1 MNKNLY
7 RIVFNKARG
16 MLMVV
21 ADIAASG
28 RASSGPSSGVGHTLS
43 QRVSSLSRLNFSLL
57 LALGCVSVSVQAG
70 IVADGAAPGNQQP
83 TIINS
88 ANGTPQV
95 NIQSPNGN
103 GVSHNKYSQFD
114 VDGQGA
120 ILNNS
125 HNATQTQLGGMVN
138 GNPWLAKSEAK
149 IILNEV
155 NSRNPS
161 QLNGV
166 LEVAGKKAQI
176 IIANPA
182 GISCDGCGFINANRT
197 TLTTGN
203 PQLSN
208 GQITGYDVR
217 QGEIVIQ
224 GRGMDSTSQDSTDII
239 ARAVKVNAGIW
250 ANDLKVT
257 TGSNVVDAVHE
268 NISKT
273 ASDASTRPQL
283 AVDVSQLGGM
293 YAGKIRL
300 IGTESGVGVRNAGT
314 IGASAGSVTI
324 TADGRIENSGAMSS
338 AQDLAVSASGGI
350 QNSGTQYA
358 AGNTTLRTPADI
370 TNSGTIAAAHETN
383 ISAGSL
389 NSTTSGV
396 LAAGLNSDGKLGSS
410 GNLTLSTTGQLSAH
424 GQNLAATTL
433 NAQGADVDFSQS
445 QTWARDINATATSGN
460 LSTAQGNIA
469 AAQTLTLKTNGLLNN
484 DGGKLEADR
493 LLLGGSTLS
502 NQSGVINQLGEQDL
516 SLTQN
521 TAINNNGGTIASNGN
536 NLTLSTAKLTNQQ
549 GTIIH
554 AGRGKLTLNA
564 AQMDATGGTLASNGA
579 LDLQGKNLVLN
590 SAITQADS
598 VTVTADSL
606 SHRAGNMTQTGSG
619 NMAVNVSGGLDN
631 SLGNMASSGDFTL
644 TAGNVNNQQGQLLS
658 AGNSLALT
666 STGNVDNRSGL
677 IASSGALN
685 VSSRGLDNSAGLMQS
700 GSTFTLD
707 THGGTLINQNSG
719 DQGGIVSLGDLWLNS
734 GNVQNQ
740 HGTVYS
746 GGNAWLSTG
755 SWNNTAGQMASVNAL
770 TWGGQTLL
778 NDNGGVIQSGGNL
791 ALDTHGAALSNTN
804 SGASGG
810 IIGGGDVQ
818 ISAGEVNNQS
828 GTVYSANHVQ
838 LTTGRWNNIAGQMVG
853 VSGLNFSGGELLND
867 NGGLIQSGG
876 ALDLDTHGAQLSNTL
891 EGNIVSQSDLRLTA
905 GNVNNQSGTVYSG
918 SNASL
923 TTGSW
928 NNTAGQLAGV
938 GSLNYSGSALWN
950 DNGGL
955 IQSGGNLA
963 LDTHGAALSNTEN
976 GTISSGNDLQITSGN
991 VNNQSGVVYSAGNA
1005 RLATGSWDN
1014 TAGLLAGVGSLT
1026 YSGSTLLNDNG
1037 GAVQSGGDLLL
1048 DTHGALLSNTNS
1060 GESGGITSQGNMTLN
1075 SGALNNGLGAI
1086 ISNQQLALNTA
1097 EVNNDAGLLVAL
1109 QGLTAST
1116 GALSNHGGAIQSG
1129 ADLNWNTH
1137 DNNLNNLDGLISA
1150 QNRLALETGEVNN
1163 QQGLL
1168 TSGGDLTLT
1177 SGNLDNRNGQIAGKD
1192 DLTLNTTG
1200 INNQHGALQAL
1211 GDMALNATNAII
1223 DNTAGLIQSAQQ
1235 VLMNAAQVINQDTHS
1250 DHQSL
1255 GIQGGDI
1262 LVTADTLN
1270 NLNGDVLANN
1280 TVGLNLTGLLNN
1292 SNGLITAMDL
1302 AKIRAGEVINRQGDI
1317 EAGNGLTLDST
1328 SLTGDGKLLSL
1339 GDMHIGLA
1347 SDFTNVGTIQANGN
1361 LDFTTTGSVTNQNL
1375 MQAGESFTFNA
1386 ASLNNT
1392 VDGELSAGTLDVNVS
1407 GMLTNRGLLD
1417 GYNTHLSAQTLNNI
1431 GTGRIYGDW
1440 LSIDARTLNNNAEGG
1455 MAATIAARQQL
1466 DLGVGILNNR
1476 DHALI
1481 YSDGNMYLG
1490 GHLDENWL
1498 ATGQAVT
1505 VNNHS
1510 ATIESAG
1517 NMTLNVATLNNVND
1531 HFTTENVVVSQEH
1544 ISEYNVDRLGSQL
1557 YNDNDYDISIYKDET
1572 WIICIE
1578 GVLCHNTAGDKF
1590 THYDY
1595 TRTITEDRVL
1605 ESDPGQIIAG
1615 GSLTINAGDVLNDKS
1630 QIVAGGNLN
1639 INATNLNNVEVAG
1652 ERTITDDGTATRYK
1666 RKQSKGGDSPSVK
1679 TSDYTPPAIIQEI
1692 SLNASTVAD
1701 HSQVDGSGLTVDA
1714 RQDTSVS
1721 GTIQGGGSLS
1731 IGDIAGPN
1739 GAGAMATGP
1748 VGSVT
1753 IPGINGGPS
1762 MSLSP
1767 GKTFEVNLPGD
1778 SQVVR
1783 MVGPNTRIPD
1793 NSLFKSHPES
1803 NSPYLVETDPRF
1815 TNQKQ
1820 WLSSDYMMQA
1830 FITDPNNIQKRLG
1843 DGFYEQR
1850 LIREQVVALTGQRY
1864 IGDTQSDEEQYKML
1878 MNNGIAFGQKW
1889 GLKPGVALT
1898 PEQMSALT
1906 SDIVWMVSQTVQLP
1920 DGSTQQVLVPQVY
1933 AKVKVGDLDGSGA
1946 LLAGRNVN
1954 LNLSGDLTNS
1964 GRINSKDS
1972 TQILANN
1979 INNLGGIIS
1988 GNDVALQA
1996 RTDINN
2002 IGGTIKGGD
2011 SLLAIAGRDINVTT
2025 TTRSAVS
2032 TDGNF
2037 GRTSIDRIGSLS
2049 VTNDGGFLGVQAG
2062 RDVNLTAAQV
2072 SNGGADSQT
2081 TIIAGNNLNL
2091 NTVQTGSNDNLSW
2104 GSDDW
2109 LKRSQSGDTGTVIQ
2123 GGGNV
2128 SMGAGNDVNITAGNV
2143 SANQQLTIQAG
2154 NDLNIVNGT
2163 ASDSFEQY
2171 TKQTGSSSMTS
2182 KTTTVDH
2189 NSESNQLA
2197 VGSQLDGDGVT
2208 LSAGHDLFIQGSQ
2221 VAGSQ
2226 DVNLIAGNNLT
2237 VTTATEQHD
2246 EMHQHQEKKSGLSG
2260 TGGIGISYGTN
2271 DLKTTDTGTS
2281 LTSAGSTVG
2290 SINGDVNMVAGNG
2303 LTIKG
2308 SDVLAGNN
2316 IALQGKQVDI
2326 LAADNETSSKHTV
2339 EQSSSGLTLALS
2351 GTVGSAINQA
2361 VTSANT
2367 ANQEKDSNGR
2377 MAALDGMKSV
2387 LSGVQAYQGAELN
2400 QAQGGDPAAM
2410 IGVNLSYG
2418 SQSSKSEQ
2426 TQTNHDSQGSTIQAG
2441 NNLSIKATDSD
2452 INVTGSQI
2460 RAGNDITL
2468 DAARDVNLISA
2479 ENTHQLDGKN
2489 ESHGGSVGVG
2499 INFGG
2504 GSNGISVNASVNKGK
2519 GSETGNGTTHTETT
2533 IDAGNHL
2540 TVISGRDTT
2549 LTGAQISGDKVTMDV
2564 GRNLTLTSEKDS
2576 DQYDSKQQNASAG
2589 GSVSMGG
2596 GSGSVSLSQ
2605 DKMHSNYEAVQEQT
2619 GIFAGNGGF
2628 DITVGEHTQ
2637 LNGAV
2642 ISSTATSDKN
2652 LLDTGTLGFSNIDN
2666 HAEFEVEHQSV
2677 GISSGGSIGSQ
2688 FAGNMA
2694 NGLLVGANSEG
2705 SADST
2710 TSSAISGGTITIR
2723 DKDKQTQNVDDLSR
2737 DVANAN
2743 PGLDTIF
2750 DKEKEQRRLQE
2761 IQAIGEIGSQA
2772 ADIVRTQ
2779 GEIAKQEALKDP
2791 KARQDAKEVLAGKGI
2806 LNPTDEQINQ
2816 QVGITA
2822 MAPYG
2827 TGGSIQQG
2835 LQAATAVVQGLLGGD
2850 IGKALA
2856 GGMNPYIADLIHDQT
2871 MNADGTVN
2879 MEANAMAHAIWG
2891 AIAAEASGNSA
2902 LAGASGAV
2910 SGELMAR
2917 YIAGEMYPGVDPSD
2931 LTEEQ
2936 KQTLSALGTLA
2947 AGLAGGLAGDSTS
2960 DAVAGAQ
2967 AGKNSVENNYL
2978 SYDQAQAFDKEMT
2991 KCRSSDSNCS
3001 DIIKKYDALNKENR
3015 GDMQKQASDD
3025 PLTALAGQTKWDIEG
3040 GIAASQRPDWL
3051 YGSMDNDDVKKYV
3064 LENNSYDLNYL
3075 NSNTG
3080 MGDKGLAFIA
3090 EPENVWGLAAGGASL
3105 FTSSATVGSKLI
3117 GAALSYGANAGVQ
3130 IANGNTG
3137 DKFDYLSFF
3146 SSGITGAAGTGK
3158 SLNSNL
3164 VINVGNAYFTSQL
3177 TGQDSQAAMMGA
3189 AAGTGIGYGI
3199 GSAITTPWESKLI
3212 KDQFGMAAS
3221 SNALKYI
3228 DVPTGSGY
3236 IFSGVDISPV
3246 PGITGGMF
3254 GGIGLESSGYIINSE
3269 ILKNKEV
3276 KK

>member
-28 RASSGPSSGVGHTLS
+28 RGSSGPSSGMGHTLS
-43 QRVSSLSRLNFSLL
+43 QHISALSRLNFSLL

-70 IVADGAAPGNQQP
+70 IVADGSAAGKQQP
-83 TIINS
+83 TVINS
-88 ANGTPQV
+88 ANGTPQI
-95 NIQSPNGN
+95 NIQTPNSN

-114 VDGQGA
+114 IDGKGA

-182 GISCDGCGFINANRT
+182 GITCEGCGFINANRT
-197 TLTTGN
+197 TLTTGA
-203 PQLSN
+203 PQFSN

-224 GRGMDSTSQDSTDII
+224 GRGMDTTSQDSTDII

-257 TGSNVVDAVHE
+257 TGSNVVNAAHE
-268 NISKT
+268 TITRTTPDTN
-273 ASDASTRPQL
+273 TRPQL

-300 IGTESGVGVRNAGT
+300 IGTETGVGVRNAGA
-314 IGASAGSVTI
+314 IGTSAGNVTI
-324 TADGRIENSGAMSS
+324 TADGRIENSGAINSV
-338 AQDLAVSASGGI
+338 QDLSVSASGGI
-350 QNSGTQYA
+350 QNSGVQYA
-358 AGNTTLRTPADI
+358 SGNTTFSTPADI
-370 TNSGTIAAAHETN
+370 VNSGTMAAAHETTLN
-383 ISAGSL
+383 AGSL
-389 NSTTSGV
+389 NSSTSGV
-396 LAAGLNSDGKLGSS
+396 LAAGMNSDGKLGNS
-410 GNLTLSTTGQLSAH
+410 GDLTLTTSGQLSAH
-424 GQNLAATTL
+424 GQNLAANSL
-433 NAQGADVDFSQS
+433 NAKGAGVDFSQS
-445 QTWARDINATATSGN
+445 QTWARDINATATTGN

-469 AAQTLTLKTNGLLNN
+469 AAQTLTLNTRGLLNN
-484 DGGKLEADR
+484 DGGRLEADR
-493 LLLGGSTLS
+493 LVLGGSTLS
-502 NQSGVINQLGEQDL
+502 NQSGVINQLGEHDL
-516 SLTQN
+516 SLTQT
-521 TAINNNGGTIASNGN
+521 TAINNNDGTIASNSH
-536 NLTLSTAKLTNQQ
+536 NLTLNTAKLTNRQ
-549 GTIIH
+549 GSIIH
-554 AGRGKLTLNA
+554 AGSGKLALNT
-564 AQMDATGGTLASNGA
+564 AQVDATGGTIASNGA
-579 LDLQGKNLVLN
+579 LDLQGKNLVLD
-590 SAITQADS
+590 SATTQADS
-598 VTVTADSL
+598 ITVNADSL
-606 SHRAGNMTQTGSG
+606 SHHAGNMTQTGSG
-619 NMAVNVSGGLDN
+619 KMTLTVSGGLDN
-631 SLGNMASSGDFTL
+631 SQ
-644 TAGNVNNQQGQLLS
+644 GNVASNGDVALAAGSLKNQQGQLLS
-658 AGNSLALT
+658 AGHALT
-666 STGNVDNRSGL
+666 LTSAGAVDNRSGF
-677 IASSGALN
+677 IAADGLLNISS
-685 VSSRGLDNSAGLMQS
+685 SSLDNSAGLMQS
-700 GSTFTLD
+700 GSTFTLN
-707 THGGTLINQNSG
+707 THGGALVNQNSG
-719 DQGGIVSLGDLWLNS
+719 NQGGIISLGDLTLSS
-734 GNVQNQ
+734 GNIDNQ
-740 HGTVYS
+740 HGTLYS
-746 GGNAWLSTG
+746 GDNAWLTTG
-755 SWNNTAGQMASVNAL
+755 SLNNTAGQLVSVNAL
-770 TWGGQTLL
+770 TWSGQTLQ
-778 NDNGGVIQSGGNL
+778 NDNGGVIQSGGSL
-791 ALDTHGAALSNTN
+791 VLDTHGAALSNTH
-804 SGASGG
+804 SGESGG
-810 IIGGGDVQ
+810 ITSGGKLTVK
-818 ISAGEVNNQS
+818 AGEVNNQS
-828 GTVYSANHVQ
+828 GTVYSADSTWLN
-838 LTTGRWNNIAGQMVG
+838 TGNWNNTAGLLVG
-853 VSGLNFSGGELLND
+853 VSGLNFSGGKLIND
-867 NGGLIQSGG
+867 NGGLIQSG
-876 ALDLDTHGAQLSNTL
+876 AELVLETHGEQISNTRN
-891 EGNIVSQSDLRLTA
+891 GNIISQGDLHLSAGDVS
-905 GNVNNQSGTVYSG
+905 NHSGTVYSG
-918 SNASL
+918 ANVWLS
-923 TTGSW
+923 TGSW
-928 NNTAGQLAGV
+928 DNNAGQLAGV
-938 GSLNYSGSALWN
+938 GSLSFSGNALWN
-950 DNGGL
+950 DNGGF
-955 IQSGGNLA
+955 IQSGGNLT
-963 LDTHGAALSNTEN
+963 LDTHGAALSNIQN
-976 GTISSGNDLQITSGN
+976 GTISSAKDLQLSAGD
-991 VNNQSGVVYSAGNA
+991 VNNQAGVVYSAGNA
-1005 RLATGSWDN
+1005 QFATGSWNN
-1014 TAGLLAGVGSLT
+1014 TAGLLAGVGSLS
-1026 YSGSTLLNDNG
+1026 YSGSTLRNDNG
-1037 GAVQSGGDLLL
+1037 GAVQSGGELLL
-1048 DTHGALLSNTNS
+1048 DTHGALLSNKNS
-1060 GESGGITSQGNMTLN
+1060 GKSGGITSQGSMTLN
-1075 SGALNNGLGAI
+1075 SGALDNELGAM
-1086 ISNQQLALNTA
+1086 ISNQHIALNTA

-1109 QGLTAST
+1109 QGLDAAT
-1116 GALSNHGGAIQSG
+1116 GEVSNHGGAIQSG
-1129 ADLNWNTH
+1129 ASLSWNTRG
-1137 DNNLNNLDGLISA
+1137 NSLNNLDGLISA
-1150 QNRLALETGEVNN
+1150 QNSLTLNSGDVAN

-1168 TSGGDLTLT
+1168 TSGGDFTLT
-1177 SGNLDNRNGQIAGKD
+1177 SGYLDNRNGHIAGKS
-1192 DLTLNTTG
+1192 DLALNSTG
-1200 INNQHGALQAL
+1200 INNQHGGLQSL
-1211 GDMALNATNAII
+1211 GDMVLNATHAIV

-1235 VLMNAAQVINQDTHS
+1235 IVMNAQQVVNLNTHS
-1250 DHQSL
+1250 DDQSL
-1255 GIQGGDI
+1255 GIQGGNI
-1262 LVTADTLN
+1262 VVTADTFN

-1280 TVGLNLTGLLNN
+1280 SVGLNLGGQLNN
-1292 SNGLITAMDL
+1292 SHGLITAMQL
-1302 AKIRAGEVINRQGDI
+1302 AQIRAGSVINSQGDI
-1317 EAGNGLTLDST
+1317 ETGSGLTINST

-1339 GDMHIGLA
+1339 GDMSLGLA
-1347 SDFTNVGTIQANGN
+1347 SDFTNAGTIQANGN
-1361 LDFTTTGSVTNQNL
+1361 LDFTTSGNVTNQNL
-1375 MQAGESFTFNA
+1375 MQAGDTFTLHA

-1407 GMLTNRGLLD
+1407 GTLTNRGLLD
-1417 GYNTHLSAQTLNNI
+1417 GYTTHLSTQTLNNT

-1440 LSIDARTLNNNAEGG
+1440 LSIDARTLNNSREGG
-1455 MAATIAARQQL
+1455 IAATIAARQQL
-1466 DLGVGILNNR
+1466 DIGVGVLNNSS
-1476 DHALI
+1476 HALI

-1490 GHLDENWL
+1490 GSLDENWL
-1498 ATGQAVT
+1498 ATGQAIAI
-1505 VNNHS
+1505 NNHS

-1517 NMTLNVATLNNVND
+1517 NMRLNVATLNNIND
-1531 HFTTENVVVSQEH
+1531 HFTTENVLVSQEH

-1557 YNDNDYDISIYKDET
+1557 YNENDYNISMYKDET

-1578 GVLCHNTAGDKF
+1578 GVICNTTNGDKF

-1605 ESDPGQIIAG
+1605 ESDPAQIISG
-1615 GSLTINAGDVLNDKS
+1615 GTLTINAGDVLNDKS

-1639 INATNLNNVEVAG
+1639 INATNLNNVEVPG
-1652 ERTITDDGTATRYK
+1652 QRQILDEGTATRYK

-1701 HSQVDGSGLTVDA
+1701 HSQAGGSGLTVDA
-1714 RQDTSVS
+1714 HQETSVS
-1721 GTIQGGGSLS
+1721 GTIQGGGNLS
-1731 IGDIAGPN
+1731 MGDIAGPN
-1739 GAGAMATGP
+1739 GAGALASGP

-1815 TNQKQ
+1815 TNKKQ
-1820 WLSSDYMMQA
+1820 WLSSDYMMNA

-1864 IGDTQSDEEQYKML
+1864 IGNTQSDEEQYKML
-1878 MNNGIAFGQKW
+1878 MDNGIAFGQLW

-1906 SDIVWMVSQTVQLP
+1906 SDIVWMVSQTVQMP

-1933 AKVKVGDLDGSGA
+1933 AKVKPGDLDGSGA

-1964 GRINSKDS
+1964 GRINSKDN
-1972 TQILANN
+1972 TLVLANN

-2002 IGGTIKGGD
+2002 IGGTIQGGD

-2032 TDGNF
+2032 ADGNF
-2037 GRTSIDRIGSLS
+2037 GRTSIDRIGSMS
-2049 VTNDGGFLGVQAG
+2049 VSNDGGFLGMQAG
-2062 RDVNLTAAQV
+2062 RDVNLTAALI
-2072 SNGGADSQT
+2072 SNGGEDSQT
-2081 TIIAGNNLNL
+2081 TVIAGNNLNL
-2091 NTVQTGSNDNLSW
+2091 NTVETGSHDSLSW
-2104 GSDDW
+2104 GRDDW
-2109 LKRSQSGDTGTVIQ
+2109 LKRSQSSDTGTVIQ

-2128 SMGAGNDVNITAGNV
+2128 SMGAGHDVNITAGTV

-2163 ASDSFEQY
+2163 SSDSFEQY

-2189 NSESNQLA
+2189 NRESNQLA

-2208 LSAGHDLFIQGSQ
+2208 LSARHDLLVQGSS

-2237 VTTATEQHD
+2237 VTAATEQHD

-2308 SDVLAGNN
+2308 SDVLAGND

-2326 LAADNETSSKHTV
+2326 LAADNDSSSKHTV

-2351 GTVGSAINQA
+2351 GSVGSAINQA

-2367 ANQEKDSNGR
+2367 ANKEKESNGR
-2377 MAALDGMKSV
+2377 MAALDGMKAA
-2387 LSGVQAYQGAELN
+2387 LSGVQAYQGNELN
-2400 QAQGGDPAAM
+2400 QAQGGDPAAV
-2410 IGVNLSYG
+2410 IGINLSYG

-2452 INVTGSQI
+2452 VNVTGSQI

-2479 ENTHQLDGKN
+2479 ENTHSLEGKN

-2499 INFGG
+2499 INFGS

-2533 IDAGNHL
+2533 IDAGNNL
-2540 TVISGRDTT
+2540 TIVSGRDTT

-2564 GRNLTLTSEKDS
+2564 GRDLTLTSERDS

-2589 GSVSMGG
+2589 GSASMGG
-2596 GSGSVSLSQ
+2596 GSGSINLSQ
-2605 DKMHSNYEAVQEQT
+2605 DKMHSNYDAVQEQT
-2619 GIFAGNGGF
+2619 GIFAGKGGF

-2642 ISSTATSDKN
+2642 ISSTSAPENN

-2666 HAEFEVEHQSV
+2666 HAEYEVEHQSA
-2677 GISSGGSIGSQ
+2677 GISSGGGYGDQ
-2688 FAGNMA
+2688 FLGNMA
-2694 NGLLVGANSEG
+2694 NGLLVGANGEG

-2710 TSSAISGGTITIR
+2710 TKSAISDGTITIR
-2723 DKDKQTQNVDDLSR
+2723 DKDKQRQNIDDLSR

-2743 PGLDTIF
+2743 PGLDVIF

-2779 GEIAKQEALKDP
+2779 GQIEATKKATEKMKTVTPEEREAAKAQW
-2791 KARQDAKEVLAGKGI
+2791 QKEHPEKPV
-2806 LNPTDEQINQ
+2806 TDEDINGQ
-2816 QVGITA
+2816 LFQNAYNEAFDGSK
-2822 MAPYG
+2822 YG

-2835 LQAATAVVQGLLGGD
+2835 LQAATAAIQGLAGGD
-2850 IGKALA
+2850 MAKALA
-2856 GGMNPYIADLIHDQT
+2856 GGSAPYLAEMIHDMT
-2871 MNADGTVN
+2871 TDPVTGKVN
-2879 MEANAMAHAIWG
+2879 TEANLIAHAVVG
-2891 AIAAEASGNSA
+2891 AVVAQINGNSA

-2910 SGELMAR
+2910 AGE
-2917 YIAGEMYPGVDPSD
+2917 YIAQQLYPDIPRD
-2931 LTEEQ
+2931 KLTEEQ
-2936 KQTLSALGTLA
+2936 KQTISALSTLA
-2947 AGLAGGLAGDSTS
+2947 AGIIGGLVGDSTA

-2967 AGKNSVENNYL
+2967 AGKNAAENNNLSLLARGCAIAAPCRTKVAEQLLEIGAKAGMVGLAGAAIKNMAGKMTSDELDHLLTLEMMGNDEITGKYL
-2978 SYDQAQAFDKEMT
+2978 SSLQDKYGSGDVSAPNMAKDLTDAEKAELGGVGSGTGTPPENDPKQQNKKSEEKLNQKQESAIKKIDNTIKNAIKDHDITGTLKDMDGNPVPKENGGYWDHMQEMQNTLRGLRNHADTLKNVNNPEAQAAYGRAT
-2991 KCRSSDSNCS
+2991 
-3001 DIIKKYDALNKENR
+3001 DAINK
-3015 GDMQKQASDD
+3015 
-3025 PLTALAGQTKWDIEG
+3025 IE
-3040 GIAASQRPDWL
+3040 S
-3051 YGSMDNDDVKKYV
+3051 
-3064 LENNSYDLNYL
+3064 
-3075 NSNTG
+3075 
-3080 MGDKGLAFIA
+3080 
-3090 EPENVWGLAAGGASL
+3090 
-3105 FTSSATVGSKLI
+3105 
-3117 GAALSYGANAGVQ
+3117 
-3130 IANGNTG
+3130 
-3137 DKFDYLSFF
+3137 
-3146 SSGITGAAGTGK
+3146 
-3158 SLNSNL
+3158 
-3164 VINVGNAYFTSQL
+3164 
-3177 TGQDSQAAMMGA
+3177 
-3189 AAGTGIGYGI
+3189 
-3199 GSAITTPWESKLI
+3199 
-3212 KDQFGMAAS
+3212 
-3221 SNALKYI
+3221 ALK
-3228 DVPTGSGY
+3228 GH
-3236 IFSGVDISPV
+3236 
-3246 PGITGGMF
+3246 GI
-3254 GGIGLESSGYIINSE
+3254 
-3269 ILKNKEV
+3269 
-3276 KK
+3276 